1 MEALESIQNITSEF
15 TGLALN
21 KLTRES
27 RIENDLG
34 ITGDDAEEYLQKFI
48 DNFSVNV
55 EGFDMSKYFDE
66 EGFDPI
72 GISLLIRKM
81 LNKPLMKKSKHQLTL
96 GDLELW
102 AMYGNWVDVEK
113 RINP

>member
-1 MEALESIQNITSEF
+1 MEAWESIQNITSKF
-15 TGLALN
+15 TGLASN

-55 EGFDMSKYFDE
+55 EGFDISKYFDD

-72 GISLLIRKM
+72 GISLLIRRILK
-81 LNKPLMKKSKHQLTL
+81 KPMMKKSEHQLTL

-102 AMYGNWVDVEK
+102 AIHGNWADVEK
-113 RINP
+113 RITK